1 MAVDEFAA
9 DLDVDDID
17 GQTRDDVSFGAEV
30 DISKPKKGHDEEARF
45 LLGQYI
51 YEKWI

>member
-1 MAVDEFAA
+1 MNESAA

-17 GQTRDDVSFGAEV
+17 GQTRDDVNSGAE
-30 DISKPKKGHDEEARF
+30 DDLSKPKKGHDEEVRF